1 MKPDGTYTVDELLQ
15 ICDNQ
20 LQSWER
26 VELANKLSS
35 CFINQIIRDMSI
47 DKLENITGY
56 YIYDEEPEF
65 DIDEE
70 LTTEDLIDALEDRL
84 SWQSITKRD
93 KKRIVEIAKTAQTW
107 D

>member
-26 VELANKLSS
+26 EELAEKLAQYIIS
-35 CFINQIIRDMSI
+35 QMIRDMSI
-47 DKLENITGY
+47 EELEAITGY
-56 YIYDEEPEF
+56 YCYEDEPEF